1 MRKSLTW
8 LMILTMIMVP
18 VISACGEKSENKSN
32 EPIHSSGPSGQPS
45 SAEAD
50 KSPITYSI
58 NVVDPKFKWTGTPI
72 GDAFTKETGVTMNYV
87 PVIGDVN
94 QKYEIWAASGDY
106 TDILM
111 LTPFHLQR
119 FRNNGNIIPLENLI
133 DQYGPNIKKKLGKYY
148 ELLKDKDGHIYS
160 IYGIRQA
167 NESPAGAQASFAVQ
181 YKVLEEAGYPE
192 IKTLDQ
198 LFDIIKA
205 YYDKHPTIDGS
216 KTIPWSGLG
225 LQMIANNSAI
235 SAAGKPDHGAYYMDE
250 NDNVKLAYT
259 AEFTKEYLK
268 FLNRFHQ
275 EGMLDPELFSLNQ
288 ETGAA
293 KIAQGRVLGGY
304 FPQWLLTNPE
314 STLSATGKTDSLY
327 AKFPLLINQGIEDK
341 SNAMV
346 LPSSSN
352 YWSITDKAKN
362 PERIIQFIDFL
373 FTDEGQKLI
382 NWGVEGEHYDVIDGK
397 RVRKQEAIDG
407 PFENPDYNYNQGFG
421 GPVGVFSYGDGAKL
435 DDGDYATTNTRESI
449 KNLLDPK
456 TKEVLAKY
464 NKELWSDFLSEPAL
478 IPAFLWQIPRPEY
491 VQDIQ
496 YVFDDIQPIVNKE
509 VPRLIMSKSDADFEQ
524 TWTSYVQSIEKK
536 GSKELE
542 EAYTKMWQEYTA
554 KFNELN

>member
-1 MRKSLTW
+1 
-8 LMILTMIMVP
+8 MILTLIMVP
-18 VISACGEKSENKSN
+18 IINACGSEKESKTNNASE
-32 EPIHSSGPSGQPS
+32 EPT
-45 SAEAD
+45 AEVD
-50 KSPITYSI
+50 TKKPVTYSI
-58 NVVDPKFKWTGTPI
+58 NVVDPKFKWAGTPV
-72 GDAFTKETGVTMNYV
+72 GDAFTEATGVTMNYT

-111 LTPFHLQR
+111 LTPYHLQR
-119 FRNNGNIIPLENLI
+119 FKNNGNIIPLEDLI

-148 ELLKDKDGHIYS
+148 DLLKDEDGHIYS

-167 NESPAGAQASFAVQ
+167 NESPAGTQASFAVQ

-198 LFDIIKA
+198 LFEVIKA
-205 YYDKHPTIDGS
+205 YYEKHPTVDGS

-235 SAAGKPDHGAYYMDE
+235 SAAGKPDHGAYFMDE
-250 NDNVKLAYT
+250 NNNVKLAYT

-288 ETGAA
+288 ETGSA

-304 FPQWLLTNPE
+304 FPQWLLSNPE
-314 STLSATGKTDSLY
+314 STLTATGKTDSLY
-327 AKFPLLINQGIEDK
+327 AKFPVLLNDGVEDK
-341 SNAMV
+341 ANAMV

-362 PERIIQFIDFL
+362 PERIIQFIDYL

-382 NWGVEGEHYDVIDGK
+382 NWGVEGAHYDVVDGK
-397 RVRKQEAIDG
+397 RVRKQEVIDG
-407 PFENPDYNYNQGFG
+407 PNENPDYGYNQGFG
-421 GPVGVFSYGDGAKL
+421 GPVVVFSYGDGAKL
-435 DDGDYATTNTRESI
+435 DDGDYATSSTRESI

-456 TKEVLAKY
+456 TKEVLSKY

-478 IPAFLWQIPRPEY
+478 IPAFLWQVPRPEY

-496 YVFDDIQPIVNKE
+496 YIFDDLQPIVNKE
-509 VPRLIMSKSDADFEQ
+509 VPRIIMSKSDADFEQ
-524 TWTSYVQSIEKK
+524 SWTSFVQAVEKK
-536 GSKELE
+536 GSKTLE

>member
-18 VISACGEKSENKSN
+18 VISACGAKSENKSN